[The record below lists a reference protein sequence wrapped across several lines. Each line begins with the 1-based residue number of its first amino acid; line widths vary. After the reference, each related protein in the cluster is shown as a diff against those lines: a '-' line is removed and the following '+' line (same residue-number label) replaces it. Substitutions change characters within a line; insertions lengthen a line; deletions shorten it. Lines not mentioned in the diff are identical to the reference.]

1 MSSAMLC
8 FHIIYLQI
16 TCITYVMKQN
26 RQDTKKQNNST
37 MPVIKIKIH
46 LQNTYVIGKIYLG
59 Q

>member
-16 TCITYVMKQN
+16 TYITYVMKQN
-26 RQDTKKQNNST
+26 RQDTKKQNNNT

>member
-16 TCITYVMKQN
+16 TYITYVMKQN

-37 MPVIKIKIH
+37 MSVIKIKIH
-46 LQNTYVIGKIYLG
+46 LQNTYVTGKIYLG

>member
-16 TCITYVMKQN
+16 TYITYVMKQN

-37 MPVIKIKIH
+37 MPVVKIKIH